1 MQNWPKQQNF
11 TDSAAEGIGSLV
23 WAFYYLELNVQ
34 RREIMKYL
42 TNSVWSSWLSQRGC
56 RAGKATEL
64 TASHFPLI
72 PVKPKQRSAEI
83 KKQSNINIGKG
94 EGDNKRGGEISKIA
108 LPILSPFCALFSSG
122 GEGKVIFICLM
133 LTSNLFEK
141 FTNHPNV

>member
-72 PVKPKQRSAEI
+72 PVKPKQRSARSKSRAI
-83 KKQSNINIGKG
+83 SISGKG
-94 EGDNKRGGEISKIA
+94 RGTTKGEEKP
-108 LPILSPFCALFSSG
+108 LRLSPPSFLPSALYLVG
-122 GEGKVIFICLM
+122 GEGKVVFICLM

-141 FTNHPNV
+141 FTKYPNV

>member
-1 MQNWPKQQNF
+1 MQNWPKQRNF

-23 WAFYYLELNVQ
+23 WAFYYLEQNVQ

-94 EGDNKRGGEISKIA
+94 EGDNKRGGETSKIA
-108 LPILSPFCALFSSG
+108 PPPPSSFCSLSG
-122 GEGKVIFICLM
+122 GGGGDVIFICLV

-141 FTNHPNV
+141 FTKFPNG